1 MTKAKK
7 IVKGD
12 KFVCLLPRLGT
23 PLVGTVISLT
33 TDETK
38 QVGLEFDQQ
47 VNGHTCDG
55 RGKEGHCLWTRPA
68 FLLTIEEYEQQLKSK
83 LAAADNIGGTDLDE
97 LVLE

>member
-12 KFVCLLPRLGT
+12 KFVCLLPRLGS
-23 PLVGTVISLT
+23 PLVGAVISLT
-33 TDETK
+33 ADETK
-38 QVGLEFDQQ
+38 QIGLEFDQH
-47 VNGHTCDG
+47 VNGHSCDG

-68 FLLTIEEYEQQLKSK
+68 FLLTIEEYEQQLKAK
-83 LAAADNIGGTDLDE
+83 LAAADNVGANDLDE